1 MTGGRPHA
9 GVSQRAQRRRVTSAP
24 AFTLVT
30 AAVVAVLAAYGF
42 SLLTGLL
49 SDSVVMPVGAAT
61 FVFAVTLCV
70 WAPQRYGLGLGT
82 TREHMALV
90 GVSIL
95 AVATVVGAFRMTG
108 ATAPYDATVAEFVL
122 VPVGEELLFRGFLL
136 GTLLELFRRRHM
148 GDHSAVWAVLIS
160 AVAFGVG
167 HLGNLGYVDTA
178 FVVLQVVV
186 AFVFGLLAGHVR
198 VRTDSVAG
206 PVLMH
211 GTMNFVAVV

>member
-9 GVSQRAQRRRVTSAP
+9 GVDQRAPRRRVTSAP

-30 AAVVAVLAAYGF
+30 AAVLAVLAAYAF
-42 SLLTGLL
+42 SLLTGSL
-49 SDSVVMPVGAAT
+49 SDAVVMPVGAAT

-82 TREHMALV
+82 TREHIALV
-90 GVSIL
+90 GVCIL

-108 ATAPYDATVAEFVL
+108 ATAPYDATVGEFVL
-122 VPVGEELLFRGFLL
+122 VPLGEELLFRGFLL
-136 GTLLELFRRRHM
+136 GTLLELFRRRRV
-148 GDHSAVWAVLIS
+148 GSHSAAWAVLIS
-160 AVAFGVG
+160 AAAFGIG
-167 HLGNLGYVDTA
+167 HLGNLGYVDTT
-178 FVVLQVVV
+178 FVMLQVLVALIFGVV
-186 AFVFGLLAGHVR
+186 AGQVR
-198 VRTDSVAG
+198 VRTESVAG

>member
-1 MTGGRPHA
+1 M
-9 GVSQRAQRRRVTSAP
+9 
-24 AFTLVT
+24 L
-30 AAVVAVLAAYGF
+30 AASAAYGF
-42 SLLTGLL
+42 SLLTGKLAE
-49 SDSVVMPVGAAT
+49 SVVMPVGTAA
-61 FVFAVTLCV
+61 FVVGVTLC
-70 WAPQRYGLGLGT
+70 ALSPRRHGLALGR
-82 TREHMALV
+82 TREHMTLV
-90 GVSIL
+90 SLTIL
-95 AVATVVGAFRMTG
+95 ALAVVVGAFRTTG

-136 GTLLELFRRRHM
+136 GTLLELFRRRHV

-178 FVVLQVVV
+178 FVILQVVV
-186 AFVFGLLAGHVR
+186 ASVFGLVAGHVR

-211 GTMNFVAVV
+211 ATMNVLAVV